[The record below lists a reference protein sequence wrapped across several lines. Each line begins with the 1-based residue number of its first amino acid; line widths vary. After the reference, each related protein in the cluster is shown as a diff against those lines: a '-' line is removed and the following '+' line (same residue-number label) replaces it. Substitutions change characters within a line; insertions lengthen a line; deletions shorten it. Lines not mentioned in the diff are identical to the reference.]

1 MTDSTPT
8 PDTTPQSTAPVAPAP
23 GVAEY
28 PGRTLGVVALVF
40 AFFMQLPALI
50 MGIVAWNWS
59 NRAGVSN
66 TPAKAAVFVSIG
78 LIVLGI
84 IAVVGWFVLLASVG
98 DLLLDP
104 MMFEDL

>member
-1 MTDSTPT
+1 MTNSTPT
-8 PDTTPQSTAPVAPAP
+8 PNTTPLNAAPLAPAP

-28 PGRTLGVVALVF
+28 PGRTLGVVALVL

-84 IAVVGWFVLLASVG
+84 IALVGWVALVASLG
-98 DLLLDP
+98 DAILDP
-104 MMFEDL
+104 TLFDDL

>member
-1 MTDSTPT
+1 MTDSPNTPAPT
-8 PDTTPQSTAPVAPAP
+8 PESPSNQAP
-23 GVAEY
+23 GLVEY
-28 PGRTLGVVALVF
+28 PGRTLGVVALVL

-78 LIVLGI
+78 IIVIGI
-84 IAVVGWFVLLASVG
+84 IALVGWVALLANLG
-98 DLLLDP
+98 DMLLDP
-104 MMFEDL
+104 SVFEDL